1 MTADHDGKVF
11 LAVGS
16 HCAECLGEATARE
29 KGGAGE
35 DKEDDRQ
42 PASAGWGRGATTR
55 ARRGEGRGGGRDDAR
70 ERFRGDA
77 RGDRAR
83 SARVVAPKR
92 FAPTFRSRNPSR
104 ARKNARTDAATSR
117 PRPRSRERAARA
129 RSEEENEETG
139 ARDVADRAP
148 RACRVRC
155 DAGKERA
162 VAAADGE
169 ERTLRATD
177 GADSSSSSRD
187 RFHRRNGFFSFQ
199 GSRFIGPFRV
209 TDGTERC
216 CYDEYDGSR
225 ASTRRDQ
232 IIVGLAARADVAAAA
247 GGVSR
252 ARWEAKAQN
261 AARTRRVIR

>member
-1 MTADHDGKVF
+1 MTVSQRPRGGDEGPRRARGAGRV
-11 LAVGS
+11 AGGS
-16 HCAECLGEATARE
+16 GTTRGSDFEATRAAIARD
-29 KGGAGE
+29 G
-35 DKEDDRQ
+35 R
-42 PASAGWGRGATTR
+42 ASSPRSVS
-55 ARRGEGRGGGRDDAR
+55 RRR
-70 ERFRGDA
+70 
-77 RGDRAR
+77 
-83 SARVVAPKR
+83 
-92 FAPTFRSRNPSR
+92 FRSRNPSR